1 MLKSTHE
8 LFGDIYK
15 LLVQNTVDYLRG
27 YSFSDDDAK
36 ILAVFLIHSYGN
48 HEDFKDFLF
57 VHNDRYGL
65 PAYLCNR
72 LHDELKQW
80 KMDFLKDKL
89 EVDKAR
95 LSYDTS
101 FTRALN
107 ETSAT
112 HIQVLSLQLLSIE
125 SKLIVILWHSSI
137 KFAFIGC
144 ERSVTS
150 TEKINCDIKCLDV
163 TFDSSRLNLPYPDGY
178 ESLQG

>member
-15 LLVQNTVDYLRG
+15 LLFQNTKDYLVG
-27 YSFSDDDAK
+27 KFFGEDDAK
-36 ILAVFLIHSYGN
+36 ILAVFLIHTYGN

-57 VHNDRYGL
+57 VHNDRFGL

-80 KMDFLKDKL
+80 KTGFLKDKL
-89 EVDKAR
+89 EVDRAR

-107 ETSAT
+107 ETSDV
-112 HIQVLSLQLLSIE
+112 HIQVLSLQLLAIE
-125 SKLIVILWHSSI
+125 SKFQKILM
-137 KFAFIGC
+137 
-144 ERSVTS
+144 V
-150 TEKINCDIKCLDV
+150 
-163 TFDSSRLNLPYPDGY
+163 
-178 ESLQG
+178 

>member
-15 LLVQNTVDYLRG
+15 LLFQNTKDYLVG
-27 YSFSDDDAK
+27 KFFGEDDAK
-36 ILAVFLIHSYGN
+36 ILAVFLIHTYGN

-57 VHNDRYGL
+57 VHNDRFGL

-80 KMDFLKDKL
+80 KIGFLKDKL
-89 EVDKAR
+89 EVDRAR

-107 ETSAT
+107 ETSDV
-112 HIQVLSLQLLSIE
+112 HIQVLSLQLLAIE
-125 SKLIVILWHSSI
+125 SKFQKILM
-137 KFAFIGC
+137 
-144 ERSVTS
+144 V
-150 TEKINCDIKCLDV
+150 
-163 TFDSSRLNLPYPDGY
+163 
-178 ESLQG
+178 

>member
-15 LLVQNTVDYLRG
+15 LLFQNTKDYLIG
-27 YSFSDDDAK
+27 KFFGEDDAK
-36 ILAVFLIHSYGN
+36 ILAVFLIHTYGN

-57 VHNDRYGL
+57 VHNDRFGL

-80 KMDFLKDKL
+80 KIDFLKDKL
-89 EVDKAR
+89 EVDRAR

-107 ETSAT
+107 ETSDV
-112 HIQVLSLQLLSIE
+112 HIQVLSLQLLAIE
-125 SKLIVILWHSSI
+125 SKFQKILT
-137 KFAFIGC
+137 
-144 ERSVTS
+144 V
-150 TEKINCDIKCLDV
+150 
-163 TFDSSRLNLPYPDGY
+163 
-178 ESLQG
+178 

>member
-15 LLVQNTVDYLRG
+15 LLFHNTKDYLVG
-27 YSFSDDDAK
+27 KFFGEDDAK
-36 ILAVFLIHSYGN
+36 ILAVFLIHTYGN

-57 VHNDRYGL
+57 VHNDRFGL

-80 KMDFLKDKL
+80 KIDFLKDKL
-89 EVDKAR
+89 EVDRAR

-107 ETSAT
+107 ETSDV
-112 HIQVLSLQLLSIE
+112 HIQVLSLQLLAIE
-125 SKLIVILWHSSI
+125 SKFQKILM
-137 KFAFIGC
+137 
-144 ERSVTS
+144 V
-150 TEKINCDIKCLDV
+150 
-163 TFDSSRLNLPYPDGY
+163 
-178 ESLQG
+178 